1 MNAEIVARLQAS
13 FPASLASVMLQN
25 RGEELIVAQRDID
38 AELVFLDTLLRTGA
52 KAALVEETRSRIEL
66 LTERKTS
73 IQAEIDLLNGRVRKI
88 EEFVLHG
95 PKKGKK
101 RS

>member
-1 MNAEIVARLQAS
+1 M
-13 FPASLASVMLQN
+13 
-25 RGEELIVAQRDID
+25 
-38 AELVFLDTLLRTGA
+38 
-52 KAALVEETRSRIEL
+52 EETRSRIEL